1 MRMRRTVRALS
12 ATALTAVALGTTTAA
27 AAENPGAEVSPR
39 TVAPGGTVTVSV
51 SCEPTGGPAPETIDA
66 TSQAFE
72 HGTVQLHRTGDQED
86 AAGGPAYS
94 GTARIAPAAN
104 FEEGGPDTVAKD
116 DAVGKDGAVGRD
128 DAVGKDGAVGRDD
141 AVGKDGAV
149 GKGSDWSVDGTCPA
163 APGGQGK
170 QWSAS
175 FTASRDGSREGSG
188 DASREGS
195 GDASRDG
202 SRDASRED
210 SHDASRLEDSRDG
223 GAAVRHGVQAGE
235 GGTFTDSVP
244 ALVTGGVLIAGAAGA
259 AVHRLRRRES
269 SSNG

>member
-12 ATALTAVALGTTTAA
+12 ATALTAVALGTTVA
-27 AAENPGAEVSPR
+27 AAENPEAEVSPR

-51 SCEPTGGPAPETIDA
+51 ACEPTGGPAPETIDA

-72 HGTVQLHRTGDQED
+72 HGTVQLHKAAGEED

-104 FEEGGPDTVAKD
+104 FEEGGPDAAD
-116 DAVGKDGAVGRD
+116 KDGAVGED
-128 DAVGKDGAVGRDD
+128 GGTGKDAAVGKD
-141 AVGKDGAV
+141 
-149 GKGSDWSVDGTCPA
+149 SDWSVDGTCPA

-175 FTASRDGSREGSG
+175 FTASREG
-188 DASREGS
+188 
-195 GDASRDG
+195 SRDG
-202 SRDASRED
+202 SEGSRDDGSRDEGSREEGD
-210 SHDASRLEDSRDG
+210 RADVPRDG
-223 GAAVRHGVQAGE
+223 GPREDGAAIQRGVHAGE
-235 GGTFTDSVP
+235 GGAFTDSTL

-259 AVHRLRRRES
+259 AVHRLRRREPS
-269 SSNG
+269 SKG

>member
-12 ATALTAVALGTTTAA
+12 ATALTAVALGTTVA

-51 SCEPTGGPAPETIDA
+51 ACEPTGGPAPETIDA

-72 HGTVQLHRTGDQED
+72 HGTVQLHKAAGEED

-104 FEEGGPDTVAKD
+104 AEEGGPDTVDTD
-116 DAVGKDGAVGRD
+116 DAVGKD
-128 DAVGKDGAVGRDD
+128 DAAGKD
-141 AVGKDGAV
+141 
-149 GKGSDWSVDGTCPA
+149 SDWSVDGTCPA

-175 FTASRDGSREGSG
+175 FTASREGSRDGSEGSRDDGSRE
-188 DASREGS
+188 E
-195 GDASRDG
+195 G
-202 SRDASRED
+202 SRDKGSREEG
-210 SHDASRLEDSRDG
+210 SHEEAARDG
-223 GAAVRHGVQAGE
+223 GSRDDGAAVQRGVHAGE
-235 GGTFTDSVP
+235 GGAFTDSTL

-269 SSNG
+269 SSKG

>member
-12 ATALTAVALGTTTAA
+12 ATALTAVALGTTVA

-51 SCEPTGGPAPETIDA
+51 ACEPTGGPAPETIDA

-72 HGTVQLHRTGDQED
+72 HGTVQLHKAAGEED

-104 FEEGGPDTVAKD
+104 AEEGGPDTVDTD
-116 DAVGKDGAVGRD
+116 DAVGKD
-128 DAVGKDGAVGRDD
+128 DAAGKD
-141 AVGKDGAV
+141 
-149 GKGSDWSVDGTCPA
+149 SDWSVDGTCPA

-175 FTASRDGSREGSG
+175 FTASRE
-188 DASREGS
+188 
-195 GDASRDG
+195 ASRDG
-202 SRDASRED
+202 SEGSRDDGSREEGSRD
-210 SHDASRLEDSRDG
+210 KGPREEGSHEEAARDG
-223 GAAVRHGVQAGE
+223 GSRDDGAAVQRGVHAGE
-235 GGTFTDSVP
+235 GGAFTDSTL

-269 SSNG
+269 SSKG

>member
-12 ATALTAVALGTTTAA
+12 ATALTAVALGTTVA

-51 SCEPTGGPAPETIDA
+51 ACEPTGGPAPETIDA

-72 HGTVQLHRTGDQED
+72 HGTVQLHKAAGEED

-94 GTARIAPAAN
+94 GTARIAPAAD
-104 FEEGGPDTVAKD
+104 FEEGGPDSADKD
-116 DAVGKDGAVGRD
+116 DAVGKDGGT
-128 DAVGKDGAVGRDD
+128 GKD
-141 AVGKDGAV
+141 
-149 GKGSDWSVDGTCPA
+149 SDWSVDGTCPA

-175 FTASRDGSREGSG
+175 FTASREG
-188 DASREGS
+188 
-195 GDASRDG
+195 SRDG
-202 SRDASRED
+202 SEGSRDGSHDEVSRDEGSREEV
-210 SHDASRLEDSRDG
+210 AREEVAREEGPRDG
-223 GAAVRHGVQAGE
+223 GARDDGGAVRHGVQAGE
-235 GGTFTDSVP
+235 GGTFNDSTL

>member
-1 MRMRRTVRALS
+1 MPVRRTVRALS
-12 ATALTAVALGTTTAA
+12 ATALTAVALGTTVAA
-27 AAENPGAEVSPR
+27 AANPGAEVSPR
-39 TVAPGGTVTVSV
+39 TVVPGGTVTVSV

-72 HGTVQLHRTGDQED
+72 HGTVQLTRTGGEED

-104 FEEGGPDTVAKD
+104 CEEGGS
-116 DAVGKDGAVGRD
+116 DAVGKDGAAGRD
-128 DAVGKDGAVGRDD
+128 DAA
-141 AVGKDGAV
+141 

-175 FTASRDGSREGSG
+175 FTASRDGSREGSRDDG
-188 DASREGS
+188 TH
-195 GDASRDG
+195 DG
-202 SRDASRED
+202 SRDEG
-210 SHDASRLEDSRDG
+210 SHDSSPDEGSRDEG
-223 GAAVRHGVQAGE
+223 SRDDGAAVQRGVHAGE
-235 GGTFTDSVP
+235 GGTFTDSTI

-259 AVHRLRRRES
+259 AVHRLRRREPS
-269 SSNG
+269 SKG

>member
-12 ATALTAVALGTTTAA
+12 ATALTAVALGTTVA

-51 SCEPTGGPAPETIDA
+51 ACEPTGGPAPETIDA

-72 HGTVQLHRTGDQED
+72 HGTVQLHKAAGEED

-104 FEEGGPDTVAKD
+104 FEEGGPD
-116 DAVGKDGAVGRD
+116 AVDKDGAVGED
-128 DAVGKDGAVGRDD
+128 GGTGKDAAVGKD
-141 AVGKDGAV
+141 
-149 GKGSDWSVDGTCPA
+149 SDWSVDGTCPA

-175 FTASRDGSREGSG
+175 FTASRESSRDGSEG
-188 DASREGS
+188 
-195 GDASRDG
+195 SRDG
-202 SRDASRED
+202 SRDEVSRDEGSREEVARD
-210 SHDASRLEDSRDG
+210 EVAREEGSRDG
-223 GAAVRHGVQAGE
+223 GSHEDGGAVRHGVQAGE
-235 GGTFTDSVP
+235 GGTFNDSTL

>member
-51 SCEPTGGPAPETIDA
+51 ACEPTGGPAPETIDA
-66 TSQAFE
+66 TSRAFE
-72 HGTVQLHRTGDQED
+72 HGTVQLHRTGGEED

-94 GTARIAPAAN
+94 GTARIAPAEN
-104 FEEGGPDTVAKD
+104 FEEGGPDTLAKDDTVTKD

-128 DAVGKDGAVGRDD
+128 DAA
-141 AVGKDGAV
+141 

-188 DASREGS
+188 DASRDGS

-202 SRDASRED
+202 SRDASREG

-223 GAAVRHGVQAGE
+223 GAAVKHGVQAGE
-235 GGTFTDSVP
+235 GGTFTDSTL

-259 AVHRLRRRES
+259 AVHRLLRRES

>member
-12 ATALTAVALGTTTAA
+12 ATALTAVALGTTVA

-51 SCEPTGGPAPETIDA
+51 ACEPTGGPAPETIDA

-72 HGTVQLHRTGDQED
+72 HGTVQLHKAAGEED

-104 FEEGGPDTVAKD
+104 FEEGGPD
-116 DAVGKDGAVGRD
+116 AVDKDGAVGED
-128 DAVGKDGAVGRDD
+128 GGTGKDAAVGKD
-141 AVGKDGAV
+141 
-149 GKGSDWSVDGTCPA
+149 SDWSVDGTCPA

-175 FTASRDGSREGSG
+175 FTASREGSRDGSEG
-188 DASREGS
+188 
-195 GDASRDG
+195 SRDG
-202 SRDASRED
+202 SRDEVSRDEGSREEVARD
-210 SHDASRLEDSRDG
+210 EVAREEGPRDG
-223 GAAVRHGVQAGE
+223 GSHDEGGAVRHGVQAGE
-235 GGTFTDSVP
+235 GGTFNDSTL

>member
-12 ATALTAVALGTTTAA
+12 ATALTAVALGTTVA

-51 SCEPTGGPAPETIDA
+51 ACEPTGGPAPETIDA

-72 HGTVQLHRTGDQED
+72 HGTVQLHKAAGEED

-94 GTARIAPAAN
+94 GTARIAPAAD
-104 FEEGGPDTVAKD
+104 FEEGGPDSADKD
-116 DAVGKDGAVGRD
+116 DAVGKDGGT
-128 DAVGKDGAVGRDD
+128 GKD
-141 AVGKDGAV
+141 
-149 GKGSDWSVDGTCPA
+149 SDWSVDGTCPA

-175 FTASRDGSREGSG
+175 FTASREG
-188 DASREGS
+188 
-195 GDASRDG
+195 SRDG
-202 SRDASRED
+202 SEGSRDGSHDEVSRDEGSREEV
-210 SHDASRLEDSRDG
+210 AREEGPRDG
-223 GAAVRHGVQAGE
+223 GARDDGGAVRHGVQAGE
-235 GGTFTDSVP
+235 GGTFNDSTL

>member
-12 ATALTAVALGTTTAA
+12 ATALTAVALGTTVA

-51 SCEPTGGPAPETIDA
+51 ACEATGGPAPETIDA
-66 TSQAFE
+66 TSKAFE
-72 HGTVQLHRTGDQED
+72 HGTVQLHKAAGEED

-104 FEEGGPDTVAKD
+104 FEEGGPDSADKD
-116 DAVGKDGAVGRD
+116 DAVDKDGAVEKDGAVGED
-128 DAVGKDGAVGRDD
+128 GGTGKDD
-141 AVGKDGAV
+141 AV

-175 FTASRDGSREGSG
+175 FTASREGSRDGSEG
-188 DASREGS
+188 
-195 GDASRDG
+195 SRDG
-202 SRDASRED
+202 SRDEVSRDEGSREEV
-210 SHDASRLEDSRDG
+210 SREEGPREEASSDGGSRDDG
-223 GAAVRHGVQAGE
+223 GAVRHGVQAGE
-235 GGTFTDSVP
+235 GGTFTDSTL

-259 AVHRLRRRES
+259 AVHRLRRRGS

>member
-12 ATALTAVALGTTTAA
+12 ATALTAVALGTTVA

-51 SCEPTGGPAPETIDA
+51 ACEPTGGPAPETIDA

-72 HGTVQLHRTGDQED
+72 HGTVQLHKAAGEED

-104 FEEGGPDTVAKD
+104 AEEGGPDTVDTD
-116 DAVGKDGAVGRD
+116 DAVGKD
-128 DAVGKDGAVGRDD
+128 DAAGKD
-141 AVGKDGAV
+141 
-149 GKGSDWSVDGTCPA
+149 SDWSVDGTCPA

-175 FTASRDGSREGSG
+175 FTASRE
-188 DASREGS
+188 
-195 GDASRDG
+195 ASRDG
-202 SRDASRED
+202 SEGSRDDGSREEGSRD
-210 SHDASRLEDSRDG
+210 KGSREEGSHEEAARDG
-223 GAAVRHGVQAGE
+223 GAAVQRGVHAGE
-235 GGTFTDSVP
+235 GGAFTDSTL

-269 SSNG
+269 SSKG

>member
-1 MRMRRTVRALS
+1 MRRTVRALS
-12 ATALTAVALGTTTAA
+12 ATALTAVALGTTVA

-51 SCEPTGGPAPETIDA
+51 ACEPTGGPAPETIDA

-72 HGTVQLHRTGDQED
+72 HGTVQLHKAAGEED

-104 FEEGGPDTVAKD
+104 AEEGGPDTVDTD
-116 DAVGKDGAVGRD
+116 DAVGKD
-128 DAVGKDGAVGRDD
+128 DAAGKD
-141 AVGKDGAV
+141 
-149 GKGSDWSVDGTCPA
+149 SDWSVDGTCPA

-175 FTASRDGSREGSG
+175 FTASRE
-188 DASREGS
+188 
-195 GDASRDG
+195 ASRDG
-202 SRDASRED
+202 SEGSRDGSREEGPRKEE
-210 SHDASRLEDSRDG
+210 SRDEGPHEDVPRDG
-223 GAAVRHGVQAGE
+223 GARDDGAAVQRGVHAGE
-235 GGTFTDSVP
+235 GGAFTDSTL

-269 SSNG
+269 SSKG

>member
-12 ATALTAVALGTTTAA
+12 ATALTAVALGTTVA

-51 SCEPTGGPAPETIDA
+51 ACEPTGGPAPETIDA

-72 HGTVQLHRTGDQED
+72 HGTVQLHKAAGEED

-104 FEEGGPDTVAKD
+104 AEEGGPDTADTD
-116 DAVGKDGAVGRD
+116 DAVGKD
-128 DAVGKDGAVGRDD
+128 DAAGKD
-141 AVGKDGAV
+141 
-149 GKGSDWSVDGTCPA
+149 SDWSVDGTCPA

-175 FTASRDGSREGSG
+175 FTASRE
-188 DASREGS
+188 
-195 GDASRDG
+195 ASRDG
-202 SRDASRED
+202 SEGSRDDGSREEGSRKEESRD
-210 SHDASRLEDSRDG
+210 EGSHEEVPRDG
-223 GAAVRHGVQAGE
+223 GSRDDGAAVQRGVHAGE
-235 GGTFTDSVP
+235 GGAFTDSTL

-269 SSNG
+269 SSKG

>member
-12 ATALTAVALGTTTAA
+12 ATALTAVALGTTVA

-51 SCEPTGGPAPETIDA
+51 ACEPTGGPAPETIDA

-72 HGTVQLHRTGDQED
+72 HGTVQLHKAAGEED

-104 FEEGGPDTVAKD
+104 AEEGGPDTD
-116 DAVGKDGAVGRD
+116 DAVGKD
-128 DAVGKDGAVGRDD
+128 DAAGKD
-141 AVGKDGAV
+141 
-149 GKGSDWSVDGTCPA
+149 SDWSVDGTCPA

-175 FTASRDGSREGSG
+175 FTASREGSRDGSEGSRDDGSRE
-188 DASREGS
+188 E
-195 GDASRDG
+195 G
-202 SRDASRED
+202 SRDKGSREEG
-210 SHDASRLEDSRDG
+210 SHEEAARDG
-223 GAAVRHGVQAGE
+223 GSRDDGAAVQRGVHAGE
-235 GGTFTDSVP
+235 GGAFTDSTL

-269 SSNG
+269 SSKG

>member
-1 MRMRRTVRALS
+1 MRRTVRALS
-12 ATALTAVALGTTTAA
+12 ATALTAVALGTTVA

-51 SCEPTGGPAPETIDA
+51 ACEPTGGPAPETIDA

-72 HGTVQLHRTGDQED
+72 HGTVQLHKAAGEED

-104 FEEGGPDTVAKD
+104 AEEGGPDTVDTD
-116 DAVGKDGAVGRD
+116 DAVGKD
-128 DAVGKDGAVGRDD
+128 DAAGKD
-141 AVGKDGAV
+141 
-149 GKGSDWSVDGTCPA
+149 SDWSVDGTCPA

-175 FTASRDGSREGSG
+175 FTASREGSRDGSEGSRDDGSRE
-188 DASREGS
+188 E
-195 GDASRDG
+195 G
-202 SRDASRED
+202 SRDKGSREEG
-210 SHDASRLEDSRDG
+210 SHEEAARDG
-223 GAAVRHGVQAGE
+223 GSRDDGAAVQRGVHAGE
-235 GGTFTDSVP
+235 GGAFTDSTL

-269 SSNG
+269 SSKG

>member
-1 MRMRRTVRALS
+1 MRRTVRALS
-12 ATALTAVALGTTTAA
+12 ATALTAVALGTTVA

-51 SCEPTGGPAPETIDA
+51 ACEPTGGPAPETIDA

-72 HGTVQLHRTGDQED
+72 HGTVQLHKAAGEED

-104 FEEGGPDTVAKD
+104 AEEGGPDTADTD
-116 DAVGKDGAVGRD
+116 DAVGKD
-128 DAVGKDGAVGRDD
+128 DAAGKD
-141 AVGKDGAV
+141 
-149 GKGSDWSVDGTCPA
+149 SDWSVDGTCPA

-175 FTASRDGSREGSG
+175 FTASRE
-188 DASREGS
+188 
-195 GDASRDG
+195 ASRDG
-202 SRDASRED
+202 SEGSRDDGSREEGSRKEESRD
-210 SHDASRLEDSRDG
+210 EGSHEEVPRDG
-223 GAAVRHGVQAGE
+223 GSRDDGAAVQRGVHAGE
-235 GGTFTDSVP
+235 GGAFTDSTL

-269 SSNG
+269 SSKG

>member
-12 ATALTAVALGTTTAA
+12 ATALTAVALGTTVA

-51 SCEPTGGPAPETIDA
+51 ACEPTGGPAPETIDA

-72 HGTVQLHRTGDQED
+72 HGTVQLHKASGDDSGKED
-86 AAGGPAYS
+86 AEGGPAYS
-94 GTARIAPAAN
+94 GTARIAPAGN
-104 FEEGGPDTVAKD
+104 SEEGGPDAVGKD
-116 DAVGKDGAVGRD
+116 DAVD
-128 DAVGKDGAVGRDD
+128 
-141 AVGKDGAV
+141 KDGAV
-149 GKGSDWSVDGTCPA
+149 GKDSDWSVDGTCPA

-175 FTASRDGSREGSG
+175 FTASREGSRDGSEGSRDEGSRDEGSRDEGSRE
-188 DASREGS
+188 E
-195 GDASRDG
+195 ASRDG
-202 SRDASRED
+202 GSRDD
-210 SHDASRLEDSRDG
+210 
-223 GAAVRHGVQAGE
+223 GAAVQHGVQAGE
-235 GGTFTDSVP
+235 GGTFTDSTL

-259 AVHRLRRRES
+259 AVHRLRRRGS

>member
-12 ATALTAVALGTTTAA
+12 ATALTAVALGTTVA

-51 SCEPTGGPAPETIDA
+51 ACEPTGGPAPETIDA

-72 HGTVQLHRTGDQED
+72 HGTVQLHKAAGED

-104 FEEGGPDTVAKD
+104 FEEGGPDAAD
-116 DAVGKDGAVGRD
+116 KDGAVGED
-128 DAVGKDGAVGRDD
+128 GGTGKDAAVGKD
-141 AVGKDGAV
+141 
-149 GKGSDWSVDGTCPA
+149 SDWSVDGTCPA

-175 FTASRDGSREGSG
+175 FTASREG
-188 DASREGS
+188 
-195 GDASRDG
+195 SRDG
-202 SRDASRED
+202 SEGSRDDGSRDEGSREEGD
-210 SHDASRLEDSRDG
+210 RADVPRDG
-223 GAAVRHGVQAGE
+223 GPREDGAAIQRGVHAGE
-235 GGTFTDSVP
+235 GGAFTDSTL

-269 SSNG
+269 SSKG

>member
-1 MRMRRTVRALS
+1 MRRTVRALS
-12 ATALTAVALGTTTAA
+12 ATALTAVALGTTVA

-51 SCEPTGGPAPETIDA
+51 ACEPTGGPAPETIDA

-72 HGTVQLHRTGDQED
+72 HGTVQLHKAVGEED

-94 GTARIAPAAN
+94 GTARIVPAAD
-104 FEEGGPDTVAKD
+104 FEEGGPDSADKD
-116 DAVGKDGAVGRD
+116 DAADKDDEVGNDGGTGKD
-128 DAVGKDGAVGRDD
+128 
-141 AVGKDGAV
+141 
-149 GKGSDWSVDGTCPA
+149 SDWSVDGTCPA

-175 FTASRDGSREGSG
+175 FTASREGSRDGSEG
-188 DASREGS
+188 
-195 GDASRDG
+195 SRDG
-202 SRDASRED
+202 SRDEVSRDEGSREEVARD
-210 SHDASRLEDSRDG
+210 EVAREEGPRDG
-223 GAAVRHGVQAGE
+223 GARDDGGAVRHGVQAGE
-235 GGTFTDSVP
+235 GGTFNDSTL

>member
-1 MRMRRTVRALS
+1 MRRTVRALS
-12 ATALTAVALGTTTAA
+12 ATALTAVALGTTVA

-51 SCEPTGGPAPETIDA
+51 ACEPTGGPAPETIDA

-72 HGTVQLHRTGDQED
+72 HGTVQLHKAAGEED

-104 FEEGGPDTVAKD
+104 AEEGGPDTVDTD
-116 DAVGKDGAVGRD
+116 DAVGKD
-128 DAVGKDGAVGRDD
+128 DAAGKD
-141 AVGKDGAV
+141 
-149 GKGSDWSVDGTCPA
+149 SDWSVDGTCPA

-175 FTASRDGSREGSG
+175 FTASRE
-188 DASREGS
+188 
-195 GDASRDG
+195 ASRDG
-202 SRDASRED
+202 SEGSRDDGSRDDGSREEGSRD
-210 SHDASRLEDSRDG
+210 KGSREEGSHEEAARDG
-223 GAAVRHGVQAGE
+223 GSRDDGAGVQRGVHAGE
-235 GGTFTDSVP
+235 GGAFTDSTL

-269 SSNG
+269 SSKG

>member
-1 MRMRRTVRALS
+1 MRRTVRALS
-12 ATALTAVALGTTTAA
+12 ATALTAVALGTTVA

-51 SCEPTGGPAPETIDA
+51 ACEPTGGPAPETIDA

-72 HGTVQLHRTGDQED
+72 HGTVQLHKAAGEED

-94 GTARIAPAAN
+94 GTARIAPAAD
-104 FEEGGPDTVAKD
+104 FEEGGPDSADKD
-116 DAVGKDGAVGRD
+116 DAVGKDGGT
-128 DAVGKDGAVGRDD
+128 GKD
-141 AVGKDGAV
+141 
-149 GKGSDWSVDGTCPA
+149 SDWSVDGTCPA

-175 FTASRDGSREGSG
+175 FTASREG
-188 DASREGS
+188 
-195 GDASRDG
+195 SRDG
-202 SRDASRED
+202 SEGSRDGSHDEVSRDEGSREEV
-210 SHDASRLEDSRDG
+210 AREEGPRDG
-223 GAAVRHGVQAGE
+223 GARDDGGAVRHGVQAGE
-235 GGTFTDSVP
+235 GGTFNDSTL

>member
-12 ATALTAVALGTTTAA
+12 ATALTAVALGTTVA

-51 SCEPTGGPAPETIDA
+51 ACEPTGGPAPETIDA

-72 HGTVQLHRTGDQED
+72 HGTVQLHKAAGEED

-104 FEEGGPDTVAKD
+104 AEEGGPDTVDTD
-116 DAVGKDGAVGRD
+116 DAVGKD
-128 DAVGKDGAVGRDD
+128 DAAGKD
-141 AVGKDGAV
+141 
-149 GKGSDWSVDGTCPA
+149 SDWSVDGTCPA

-175 FTASRDGSREGSG
+175 FTASRE
-188 DASREGS
+188 
-195 GDASRDG
+195 ASRDG
-202 SRDASRED
+202 SEGSRDDGSREEGSREEG
-210 SHDASRLEDSRDG
+210 SHEEAAPDGGSRDD
-223 GAAVRHGVQAGE
+223 GAAVQRGVHAGE
-235 GGTFTDSVP
+235 GGAFTDSTL

-269 SSNG
+269 SSKG

>member
-12 ATALTAVALGTTTAA
+12 ATALTAVALGTTVA

-51 SCEPTGGPAPETIDA
+51 ACEPTGGPAPETIDA
-66 TSQAFE
+66 TSRAFE
-72 HGTVQLHRTGDQED
+72 HGTVQLHKAAGEED

-94 GTARIAPAAN
+94 GTARIAPAAD
-104 FEEGGPDTVAKD
+104 FEEGGPDVAD
-116 DAVGKDGAVGRD
+116 KDGAVGED
-128 DAVGKDGAVGRDD
+128 GGTGKDAAVGKD
-141 AVGKDGAV
+141 
-149 GKGSDWSVDGTCPA
+149 SDWSVDGTCPA

-175 FTASRDGSREGSG
+175 FTASREGSRDGSEG
-188 DASREGS
+188 
-195 GDASRDG
+195 SRDG
-202 SRDASRED
+202 SRDEVSREEG
-210 SHDASRLEDSRDG
+210 SREEVSREEGSRDG
-223 GAAVRHGVQAGE
+223 GSRDDGGAVRHGVQAGE
-235 GGTFTDSVP
+235 GGTFNDSTL

-269 SSNG
+269 SSKG

>member
-1 MRMRRTVRALS
+1 MRRTVRALS
-12 ATALTAVALGTTTAA
+12 ATALTAVALGTTVA

-51 SCEPTGGPAPETIDA
+51 ACEPTGGPAPETIDA

-72 HGTVQLHRTGDQED
+72 HGTVQLHKAAGEED

-104 FEEGGPDTVAKD
+104 AEEGGPDTVDTD
-116 DAVGKDGAVGRD
+116 DAVGKD
-128 DAVGKDGAVGRDD
+128 DAAGKD
-141 AVGKDGAV
+141 
-149 GKGSDWSVDGTCPA
+149 SDWSVDGTCPA

-175 FTASRDGSREGSG
+175 FTASRE
-188 DASREGS
+188 
-195 GDASRDG
+195 ASRDG
-202 SRDASRED
+202 SEGSRDDGSREEGSREEG
-210 SHDASRLEDSRDG
+210 SHEEAAPDGGSRDD
-223 GAAVRHGVQAGE
+223 GAAVQRGVHAGE
-235 GGTFTDSVP
+235 GGAFTDSTL

-269 SSNG
+269 SSKG

>member
-12 ATALTAVALGTTTAA
+12 ATALTAVALGTTVA

-51 SCEPTGGPAPETIDA
+51 ACEPTGGPAPETIDA

-72 HGTVQLHRTGDQED
+72 HGTVQLHKAAGEED

-104 FEEGGPDTVAKD
+104 AEEGGPDTVDTDA
-116 DAVGKDGAVGRD
+116 AVGKD
-128 DAVGKDGAVGRDD
+128 DAAGKD
-141 AVGKDGAV
+141 
-149 GKGSDWSVDGTCPA
+149 SDWSVDGTCPA

-175 FTASRDGSREGSG
+175 FTASRE
-188 DASREGS
+188 
-195 GDASRDG
+195 ASRDG
-202 SRDASRED
+202 SEGSRDDGSREEGSRD
-210 SHDASRLEDSRDG
+210 KGPREEGSHEEAARDG
-223 GAAVRHGVQAGE
+223 GSRDDGAAVQRGVHAGE
-235 GGTFTDSVP
+235 GGAFTDSTL

-269 SSNG
+269 SSKG

>member
-1 MRMRRTVRALS
+1 
-12 ATALTAVALGTTTAA
+12 
-27 AAENPGAEVSPR
+27 
-39 TVAPGGTVTVSV
+39 
-51 SCEPTGGPAPETIDA
+51 APETSDA
-66 TSQAFE
+66 TSKAFE
-72 HGTVQLHRTGDQED
+72 HGSVQRHKAAGEED

-94 GTARIAPAAN
+94 GTARIVPAAN
-104 FEEGGPDTVAKD
+104 LEGGGPDPVD
-116 DAVGKDGAVGRD
+116 KDGAAGKG
-128 DAVGKDGAVGRDD
+128 DAA
-141 AVGKDGAV
+141 

-175 FTASRDGSREGSG
+175 FTASRDGSRDE
-188 DASREGS
+188 SREGS

-210 SHDASRLEDSRDG
+210 SHDETRLEDSRDG
-223 GAAVRHGVQAGE
+223 GGPVRHGVQAGE
-235 GGTFTDSVP
+235 GGTFTDSTL

-259 AVHRLRRRES
+259 AVHRLLRRES

>member
-12 ATALTAVALGTTTAA
+12 ATALTAVALGTTVA

-51 SCEPTGGPAPETIDA
+51 ACEPTGGPAPETIDA

-72 HGTVQLHRTGDQED
+72 HGTVQLHKAAGEED

-104 FEEGGPDTVAKD
+104 AEEGGPDTADTD
-116 DAVGKDGAVGRD
+116 DAVGKD
-128 DAVGKDGAVGRDD
+128 DAAGKD
-141 AVGKDGAV
+141 
-149 GKGSDWSVDGTCPA
+149 SDWSVDGTCPA

-175 FTASRDGSREGSG
+175 FTASRE
-188 DASREGS
+188 
-195 GDASRDG
+195 ASRDG
-202 SRDASRED
+202 SEGSRDDGSREEGSRD
-210 SHDASRLEDSRDG
+210 KGSREEGSHEEAARDG
-223 GAAVRHGVQAGE
+223 GSRDDGAAVQRGVHAGE
-235 GGTFTDSVP
+235 GGAFTDSTL

-269 SSNG
+269 SSKG

>member
-12 ATALTAVALGTTTAA
+12 ATALTAVALGTTVA

-51 SCEPTGGPAPETIDA
+51 ACEPTGGPAPETIDA

-72 HGTVQLHRTGDQED
+72 HGTVQLHKAADEED

-104 FEEGGPDTVAKD
+104 AEEGGPDTVDKDGGTDKD
-116 DAVGKDGAVGRD
+116 DAVGKDDVG
-128 DAVGKDGAVGRDD
+128 GKD
-141 AVGKDGAV
+141 
-149 GKGSDWSVDGTCPA
+149 SDWSVDGTCPA

-175 FTASRDGSREGSG
+175 FTASREGSRDGSEG
-188 DASREGS
+188 
-195 GDASRDG
+195 SRDG
-202 SRDASRED
+202 SRDEVSRDEGSRDEGSRDEGSREEASREEA
-210 SHDASRLEDSRDG
+210 SHDGGSRDDG
-223 GAAVRHGVQAGE
+223 GAVRHGVQAGE
-235 GGTFTDSVP
+235 GGTFNDSTL

-259 AVHRLRRRES
+259 AVHRLRRRDS

>member
-12 ATALTAVALGTTTAA
+12 ATALTAVALGTTVA

-51 SCEPTGGPAPETIDA
+51 ACEPTGGPAPETIDA

-72 HGTVQLHRTGDQED
+72 HGTVQLHKAAGEED

-94 GTARIAPAAN
+94 GTARIAPAAD
-104 FEEGGPDTVAKD
+104 FEEGGSDSADKD
-116 DAVGKDGAVGRD
+116 DAVGEDGGT
-128 DAVGKDGAVGRDD
+128 GKDD
-141 AVGKDGAV
+141 AV

-175 FTASRDGSREGSG
+175 FTASREG
-188 DASREGS
+188 
-195 GDASRDG
+195 SRDG
-202 SRDASRED
+202 SEGSRDGSHDEVSRDEGSREEV
-210 SHDASRLEDSRDG
+210 AREEVAREEGPRDG
-223 GAAVRHGVQAGE
+223 GARDDGGAVRHGVQAGE
-235 GGTFTDSVP
+235 GGTFNDSTL

>member
-12 ATALTAVALGTTTAA
+12 ATALTAVALGTTVA

-51 SCEPTGGPAPETIDA
+51 ACEPTGGPAPETIDA

-72 HGTVQLHRTGDQED
+72 HGTVQLNKDGDKED
-86 AAGGPAYS
+86 AEGGPAYS
-94 GTARIAPAAN
+94 GTARIVPAGN
-104 FEEGGPDTVAKD
+104 FEEGGPD
-116 DAVGKDGAVGRD
+116 AVGKD
-128 DAVGKDGAVGRDD
+128 
-141 AVGKDGAV
+141 
-149 GKGSDWSVDGTCPA
+149 SDWSVDGTCPA

-175 FTASRDGSREGSG
+175 FS
-188 DASREGS
+188 ASREGS
-195 GDASRDG
+195 
-202 SRDASRED
+202 SRED
-210 SHDASRLEDSRDG
+210 SHEGSRDEVSRDDVSRDEGSRDEVPRDGGSRDG
-223 GAAVRHGVQAGE
+223 GARDEGAAVQHGVHAGE
-235 GGTFTDSVP
+235 GGTFTDSTL

>member
-1 MRMRRTVRALS
+1 MRRTVRALS
-12 ATALTAVALGTTTAA
+12 ATALTAVALGTTVA

-51 SCEPTGGPAPETIDA
+51 ACEPTGGPAPETIDA

-72 HGTVQLHRTGDQED
+72 HGTVQLHKAAGEED

-104 FEEGGPDTVAKD
+104 AEEGGPDTVDTD
-116 DAVGKDGAVGRD
+116 DAVGKD
-128 DAVGKDGAVGRDD
+128 DAAGKD
-141 AVGKDGAV
+141 
-149 GKGSDWSVDGTCPA
+149 SDWSVDGTCPA

-175 FTASRDGSREGSG
+175 FTASRE
-188 DASREGS
+188 
-195 GDASRDG
+195 ASRDG
-202 SRDASRED
+202 SEGSRDDGSREEGSRD
-210 SHDASRLEDSRDG
+210 KGSREEGSHEEAARDG
-223 GAAVRHGVQAGE
+223 GSRDDGAAVQRGVHAGE
-235 GGTFTDSVP
+235 GGAFTDSTL

-269 SSNG
+269 SSRG

>member
-1 MRMRRTVRALS
+1 MRRTVRALS
-12 ATALTAVALGTTTAA
+12 ATALTAVALGATVA

-51 SCEPTGGPAPETIDA
+51 ACEPTGGPAPETIDA

-72 HGTVQLHRTGDQED
+72 HGTVQLNKDGGKED
-86 AAGGPAYS
+86 AEGGPAYS
-94 GTARIAPAAN
+94 GTARIAPAGN
-104 FEEGGPDTVAKD
+104 FEEGGPD
-116 DAVGKDGAVGRD
+116 AVGKD
-128 DAVGKDGAVGRDD
+128 
-141 AVGKDGAV
+141 
-149 GKGSDWSVDGTCPA
+149 SDWSVDGTCPA

-175 FTASRDGSREGSG
+175 FS
-188 DASREGS
+188 ASREGS
-195 GDASRDG
+195 
-202 SRDASRED
+202 SRED
-210 SHDASRLEDSRDG
+210 SHEGSRDEGSRDEVSRDGGSRDG
-223 GAAVRHGVQAGE
+223 GARDEGAAVQHGVHAGE
-235 GGTFTDSVP
+235 GGTFTDSTL

>member
-12 ATALTAVALGTTTAA
+12 ATALTAVALGTTVA

-51 SCEPTGGPAPETIDA
+51 ACEPTGGPAPETIDA

-72 HGTVQLHRTGDQED
+72 HGTVQLHKAAGEED

-104 FEEGGPDTVAKD
+104 AEEGGPDTVDTD
-116 DAVGKDGAVGRD
+116 DAAGKD
-128 DAVGKDGAVGRDD
+128 
-141 AVGKDGAV
+141 
-149 GKGSDWSVDGTCPA
+149 SDWSVDGTCPA

-175 FTASRDGSREGSG
+175 FTASRE
-188 DASREGS
+188 
-195 GDASRDG
+195 ASRDG
-202 SRDASRED
+202 SEGSRDDGSREEGSRKEESRD
-210 SHDASRLEDSRDG
+210 EGSHEEVPRDG
-223 GAAVRHGVQAGE
+223 GSRDDGAAVQRGVHAGE
-235 GGTFTDSVP
+235 GGAFTDSTL

-269 SSNG
+269 SSKG

>member
-1 MRMRRTVRALS
+1 MRRTVRALS
-12 ATALTAVALGTTTAA
+12 ATALTAVALGTTVA

-51 SCEPTGGPAPETIDA
+51 ACEPMGGPAPETIDA

-72 HGTVQLHRTGDQED
+72 HGTVQLHKAAGEED

-94 GTARIAPAAN
+94 GTARIAPAAD
-104 FEEGGPDTVAKD
+104 FEEGGPDSADKDDAAGKD
-116 DAVGKDGAVGRD
+116 DAVGNDGGT
-128 DAVGKDGAVGRDD
+128 GKD
-141 AVGKDGAV
+141 
-149 GKGSDWSVDGTCPA
+149 SDWSVDGTCPA

-175 FTASRDGSREGSG
+175 FTASREGSRDGSEG
-188 DASREGS
+188 
-195 GDASRDG
+195 SRDG
-202 SRDASRED
+202 SRDEVSRDEGSREEVARD
-210 SHDASRLEDSRDG
+210 EAAREEGPRDG
-223 GAAVRHGVQAGE
+223 GARDDGGAVRHGVQAGE
-235 GGTFTDSVP
+235 GGTFNDSTL